1 MPAIKNNQRRS
12 NGVAVEVASVLGSG
26 TSKISKKIRD
36 IERLLAKR
44 RDNLP
49 ANVIVENER
58 ALAALKVEKKNAVKV
73 QKVKKNAKKYHMVR
87 FFEKKK
93 ALRKYKQAKKEYDQL
108 ISSDSEKKEIKKAKK
123 LLSHCEVDLAYVVYF
138 PKSEKYIS
146 LYPTTTSENEKDET
160 LRKHLLKTE
169 AERNQYKKQ
178 FEQKIKDSVISIEE
192 ILSGE
197 TTATEQTMQDYQ
209 DEAPDAA
216 QAQEEDEEDDF
227 FE

>member
-1 MPAIKNNQRRS
+1 MPAIKNSQRRS

-36 IERLLAKR
+36 IERLLSKR
-44 RDNLP
+44 RDKLP

-58 ALAALKVEKKNAVKV
+58 ALAALRIEKKNATKI
-73 QKVKKNAKKYHMVR
+73 QQVKKNAKKYHMVR

-108 ISSDSEKKEIKKAKK
+108 ISSNSEKKEIKKAKK
-123 LLSHCEVDLAYVVYF
+123 KLSHCEIDLAYVVYF
-138 PKSEKYIS
+138 PKSCKYIA
-146 LYPTTTSENEKDET
+146 LYPTNSSESEKDET
-160 LRKHLLKTE
+160 LRKGLLKTE

-178 FEQKIKDSVISIEE
+178 YEQMIKDGSILVED
-192 ILSGE
+192 ILKGE
-197 TTATEQTMQDYQ
+197 TAATQQSIQDQ
-209 DEAPDAA
+209 EDEAPDAA
-216 QAQEEDEEDDF
+216 QEQDDAEDDF